1 MAEWI
6 ERADELVWGPW
17 LLFLL
22 LGTGVYLMV
31 RMRFLPIHNLRYAL
45 RCALGLEG
53 RSRGRQAE
61 GSISSFSS
69 LTTELATTIGTGN
82 IIGVATAMVLGG
94 PGALF
99 WMVAASVIGLATKLV
114 ESSLAVKYRGKNG
127 KGQTAG
133 GPMYVM
139 ERAFPHKRAGHI
151 LAVCFA
157 SFAVLAS
164 FGMGNMTQSNSIA
177 EAMAV
182 TFAVPRAKTGL
193 VLTVLTILVVL
204 GGIGVIGKVTQ
215 VMVPAMG
222 LLYMG
227 GTFAVILFHWRSLP
241 VAIGGILTAAFSP
254 EAVSGGVFGHVT
266 ATAFQSLRWGVTR
279 GIFSNEAGLGA
290 AGISAAAADT
300 DDYIKQGYISMTGVF
315 LDTVVIC
322 TATGLALA
330 ASGAMGAVDQSGRP
344 LTGAALTLAAFH
356 TALGDFGE
364 KFMGICIVLFA
375 FATVI
380 GWAYQGERAF
390 EFLLGGSTRFNMLY
404 RFVYGL
410 AAFVGCL
417 CPLQTVWS
425 FSDIC
430 NGLMAV
436 PNLICVL
443 ALSGQMCREIRAA
456 DERQKGRMPSG
467 AADERRR
474 GRMPSGAADKRRK
487 GRMPSRAADGAG
499 RGPSSVSFGIGA
511 RAKDV
516 R

>member
-1 MAEWI
+1 MSEWM
-6 ERADELVWGPW
+6 EKVDELVWGPW
-17 LLFLL
+17 LLVLL
-22 LGTGVYLMV
+22 LGTGVYLMA
-31 RMRFLPIHNLRYAL
+31 RLKLLPIHNLKYAL
-45 RCALGLEG
+45 RCALGREENDV
-53 RSRGRQAE
+53 RSKRKQEEKSRGDKVRVSPR
-61 GSISSFSS
+61 GMVSPKGMVSHKGRVSPFSS
-69 LTTELATTIGTGN
+69 LTTELAATIGTGN

-99 WMVAASVIGLATKLV
+99 WMVAASVVGLATKLV
-114 ESSLAVKYRGKNG
+114 ESALCVKYRGKNE

-139 ERAFPHKRAGHI
+139 ERAFPHKRTGHI

-157 SFAVLAS
+157 VFAVFAS

-177 EAMAV
+177 DALAV
-182 TFAVPRAKTGL
+182 TFAVPRARTGL
-193 VLTVLTILVVL
+193 VVTVLTILVVL

-215 VMVPAMG
+215 IVVPFMG
-222 LLYMG
+222 ILYMA
-227 GTFAVILFHWRSLP
+227 GTVVVILFHWRNLP
-241 VAIGGILTAAFSP
+241 MALGGIVTAAFCP
-254 EAVSGGVFGHVT
+254 AAVSGGLFGHVT
-266 ATAFQSLRWGVTR
+266 ATIFQSLRWGVSR

-330 ASGAMGAVDQSGRP
+330 SSGVLGATAGNGEP

-356 TALGDFGE
+356 TVLGDFGE
-364 KFMGICIVLFA
+364 KFMGVCIVLFA
-375 FATVI
+375 FATII

-390 EFLLGGSTRFNMLY
+390 EFLMGGRTGYNMLY

-410 AAFVGCL
+410 VAFLGCM
-417 CPLQTVWS
+417 CPLQMVWD

-436 PNLICVL
+436 PNLVCVL
-443 ALSGQMCREIRAA
+443 ALSGQMCREIRLRAGTVRA
-456 DERQKGRMPSG
+456 DVLGNPV
-467 AADERRR
+467 ACCRRR
-474 GRMPSGAADKRRK
+474 CKK
-487 GRMPSRAADGAG
+487 SRTEAED
-499 RGPSSVSFGIGA
+499 RG
-511 RAKDV
+511 
-516 R
+516 